1 MNTSEQEWEQ
11 AKKDHRAIVFD
22 WGNIKIEPEPP
33 KPAPQFDPKRLSLY
47 WTFPK
52 IIRGV
57 EVFITEKLN
66 RPRIHRIITRAKYRR
81 R

>member
-1 MNTSEQEWEQ
+1 MNTSEEEWEQ
-11 AKKDHRAIVFD
+11 AKKDHRAIVVDFSRY
-22 WGNIKIEPEPP
+22 ETPP